1 MSKPQQSN
9 PTSAKRTARA
19 PYNFVP
25 LPEQVVYAEQPAAH
39 LPTHDRYH
47 PERLSGRIECSL
59 ITRSPIYTRRAV
71 SPEWWQI
78 WAKEM
83 DRLHLD
89 EAAAKEYAAFF
100 HLDQLDQPV
109 IPGSSLR
116 GMVRSVMEI
125 IASGHVRWVA
135 DQPTFTY
142 RAVAAARTDP
152 LREPYEQV
160 IGRFSR
166 NVKAGYLV
174 QNSRNGEWA
183 IQPAFTLKE
192 LGYGDDTSGY
202 LRIKEDDIERNTISG
217 FRRLNSPNYRPG
229 FYPVRFNLEKAKGG
243 ARATQLRTYRDE
255 DRDRRFAGVLV
266 CSGNML
272 ETGKSDQKSPRRR
285 HTLMLAPTADQGS
298 RRVRPIPISAQAVKD
313 YLAGLTDFQREKLT
327 DWNKDGDWGCLGDG
341 KPVFYVTGK
350 VTNALGQL
358 EETVLYF
365 GHTPNFR
372 IPARLNV
379 SGEQRASTPLD
390 FVPADLRKPDD
401 EPDLVEAIFGWV
413 KEPKQ
418 PGKEQRAG
426 RVFFSDARLVQAE
439 DGLWLQEE
447 PIALHTLSTPKPTTF
462 QHYLTQDRGRRHDP
476 DQPAS
481 LAHYG
486 TSPQETEIRGYKRY
500 WHKGDSPDLAATD
513 KEQQHPDQ
521 LTRVRPLKPGVQF
534 RFTIRFENLS
544 QVELGVLLWVLALPG
559 EPDKRYCHKLG
570 MGKPL
575 GMGAIEVTP
584 TLYIDQRQERYTQLL
599 AGNTWH
605 QPSTATEFQPYLESF
620 ETYQRQNLA
629 LRGPLIEQV
638 RIKTLL
644 ALLEWREGG
653 PEWQDRTRYLEIE
666 RGLNKENEYKER
678 PVLSDALAVAASSQG
693 VVQSSRAV
701 ITSQAEQT
709 NPIRSVQMSEN
720 NSYGEIKSLGLGR
733 NRDYGFITPDGDDS
747 ESRGL
752 YFNYRYLGSN
762 PQLLKEKAR
771 VSYRAVRGPNGDEAR
786 NVTVLG

>member
-9 PTSAKRTARA
+9 PTGAKRTARA

-25 LPEQVVYAEQPAAH
+25 LPEQVVYAEQPTAQ

-47 PERLSGRIECSL
+47 ADLLSGRIECTL
-59 ITRSPIYTRRAV
+59 ITRSPLYTRRAV
-71 SPEWWQI
+71 SPEWWKL

-100 HLDQLDQPV
+100 HLDQIDQPV

-116 GMVRSVMEI
+116 GMVRSIMEI
-125 IASGHVRWVA
+125 IASGHVRWVG

-166 NVKAGYLV
+166 NIKAGYLV
-174 QNSRNGEWA
+174 QNPRDGEWA

-285 HTLMLAPTADQGS
+285 HTLLLAPTADQGP
-298 RRVRPIPISAQAVKD
+298 RRVRPIPISTQAVKD

-350 VTNALGQL
+350 VTNTLGQL
-358 EETVLYF
+358 EETALYF

-379 SGEQRASTPLD
+379 PGEQRASTPLD

-439 DGLWLQEE
+439 DGLWLQDE

-462 QHYLTQDRGRRHDP
+462 QHYLTQDRSRRHDP
-476 DQPAS
+476 DQPAT

-500 WHKGDSPDLAATD
+500 WHKGVNPDLAASD
-513 KEQQHPDQ
+513 KERQHPDQ
-521 LTRVRPLKPGVQF
+521 LTKVRPLKPGVQF
-534 RFTIRFENLS
+534 SFTVRFENLS
-544 QVELGVLLWVLALPG
+544 SVELGALLWVLALPG
-559 EPDKRYCHKLG
+559 GEPGKHYYHKLG

-575 GMGAIEVTP
+575 GMGAVEITP
-584 TLYIDQRQERYTQLL
+584 TLYLDQRQDRYRQLF
-599 AGNTWH
+599 AGESWH
-605 QPSTATEFQPYLESF
+605 QPSNRTVNEPHLEAF
-620 ETYQRQNLA
+620 ETYLRDKLA
-629 LRGPLIEQV
+629 FRGPLAEQM
-638 RIKTLL
+638 RIRTLL

-653 PEWQDRTRYLEIE
+653 TEWLDQTRYLEIE
-666 RGLNKENEYKER
+666 RGLSKVNEYKER
-678 PVLSDALAVAASSQG
+678 PVLPDAETVAAMNK
-693 VVQSSRAV
+693 QSSLHPERIVKQPINQKVEPAPQK
-701 ITSQAEQT
+701 QAEYHKGKVV
-709 NPIRSVQMSEN
+709 RF
-720 NSYGEIKSLGLGR
+720 GLGR
-733 NRDYGFITPDGDDS
+733 NQDFGFIKPDTEGDD
-747 ESRGL
+747 L
-752 YFNYRYLGSN
+752 YFNYRYLKSN
-762 PQLLKEKAR
+762 HNLLTKLVSVQYRIEEK
-771 VSYRAVRGPNGDEAR
+771 GPNGKEAR
-786 NVTVLG
+786 DVTVIS